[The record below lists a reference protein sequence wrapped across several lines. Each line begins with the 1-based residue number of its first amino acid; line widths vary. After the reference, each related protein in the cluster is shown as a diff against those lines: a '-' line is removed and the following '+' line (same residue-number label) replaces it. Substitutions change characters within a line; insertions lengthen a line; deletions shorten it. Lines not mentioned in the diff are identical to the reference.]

1 MGRGL
6 TGAVAFGEVFLGAVW
21 LDRLPVAVCLREHLA
36 CDGRPAHA
44 VARRREV
51 VRAIGRVTVDQEED
65 RACHVLREGEASN
78 LVIDDGHLLQC
89 LIRIRHAVGQRHH
102 RLHEIVAV
110 ADYPAR
116 AQDVVLRRHRHRD
129 VSRGLRLAIYAQRG
143 EGLVLIVH
151 LGHAVEHIVGADV
164 H

>member
-1 MGRGL
+1 M
-6 TGAVAFGEVFLGAVW
+6 
-21 LDRLPVAVCLREHLA
+21 
-36 CDGRPAHA
+36 
-44 VARRREV
+44 
-51 VRAIGRVTVDQEED
+51 GRVTVEQEED
-65 RACHVLREGEASN
+65 RARHVLREREASD